1 MALSYS
7 FHISNGKSAIN
18 NSKNLIRALKI
29 I

>member
-18 NSKNLIRALKI
+18 NSKNLIRALKNN
-29 I
+29 